1 MKKLGAVLAGVVVTL
16 AAIASTTYGHN
27 EPRTVSQMAP
37 LQMMAGQHL
46 PPQQMT
52 DLTVVFEQ

>member
-1 MKKLGAVLAGVVVTL
+1 MKKLGAVFAGVIVTL
-16 AAIASTTYGHN
+16 AAIASTTYGHI
-27 EPRTVSQMAP
+27 EPRTVNQVAP
-37 LQMMAGQHL
+37 LQMMAGQHF